1 MDSLTIP
8 NPLPARHLAQ
18 GRAKPNQPSQVRARQ
33 EESPNLVSGLGGTT
47 EELTEGIENISD
59 PDPDNHI
66 DQFQDTLVLDKQR
79 TSSNLKQV
87 AINERDDNEQKMTP
101 RASLVSRQQ
110 QLREGFEMSRM

>member
-1 MDSLTIP
+1 M
-8 NPLPARHLAQ
+8 
-18 GRAKPNQPSQVRARQ
+18 RARY
-33 EESPNLVSGLGGTT
+33 EESPNLISNQLSAPGGTT

-87 AINERDDNEQKMTP
+87 VINERDDNEQKMTP